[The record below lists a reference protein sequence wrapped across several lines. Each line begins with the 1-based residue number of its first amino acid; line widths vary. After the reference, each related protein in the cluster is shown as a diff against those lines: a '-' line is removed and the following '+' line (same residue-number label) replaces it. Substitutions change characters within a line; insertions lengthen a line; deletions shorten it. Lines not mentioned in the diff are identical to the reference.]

1 MTALV
6 WLVLVAVGA
15 LVLFVV
21 AGVIDDRASRRP
33 PARSGQQT
41 APVAPA
47 LWTEGELYRAR
58 RARAVAAA
66 ERRIAAQRRAQEGR
80 S

>member
-1 MTALV
+1 MTALA
-6 WLVLVAVGA
+6 WLIVVALGA
-15 LVLFVV
+15 MVLFVV

-41 APVAPA
+41 APAPPA
-47 LWTEGELYRAR
+47 PWTSGELYRAR